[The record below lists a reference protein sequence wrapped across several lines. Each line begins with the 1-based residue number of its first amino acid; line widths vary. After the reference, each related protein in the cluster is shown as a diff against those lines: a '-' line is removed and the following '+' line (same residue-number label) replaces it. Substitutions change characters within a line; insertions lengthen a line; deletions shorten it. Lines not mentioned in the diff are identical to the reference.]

1 LTVQATASYSRGD
14 MTAPSDGQAYPP
26 IADYGLIGDMHS
38 CALVSRAGSVD
49 WCCFPRF
56 DSPSVFG
63 RILDWRKGGH
73 FLLAPSS
80 IRSIRRGYLP
90 ETNILE
96 TMFETDDGSAT
107 LTDFMPV
114 HPHARP
120 EQPREVSSR
129 QQIVRKLECTSGSV
143 DFVMQCQPRFDYG
156 SVVPHAQL
164 DGYHAGFAHGGGDG
178 ISLYSSGGMRIEE
191 DGFTSAGRLQAGEK
205 VWACVTYRSRFT
217 HKVKK
222 PHEAEL
228 ELSLVETIA
237 FWRKWAA
244 LCTYEGAYRED
255 ILRSALTLKALTYAP
270 SGALVAAAT
279 TSLPEDIGGERNWDY
294 RYTWIRDTSFA
305 IYALSILGYQEEAA
319 AFKDWLEWSTV
330 GRARDLQV
338 MYGVGGE
345 RRLTEIRLAEL
356 EGYRGS
362 QPVRIGNGA
371 HRQLQLDVYGELL
384 DAAHLYRKFVG
395 SFEMQYWDYCR
406 RLVEFVIDHW
416 REPDE
421 GIWET
426 RGAPQHFVFSK
437 VLCWVALDRAIK
449 AARALNLPSN
459 PDRWRAVRAEIKED
473 ILHKGF
479 DADRGTFLQ
488 AYGSKNLDAATLALP
503 LFGFIKADDSRM
515 RSTIEAI
522 ERELTSPEGFVYRYR
537 NFDDGLSG
545 DEGAFTICTYWLA
558 DNFIY
563 LGEIDRARALFE
575 KLKGYTNDLGLLSEQ
590 IDGKSGEMLGNFP
603 QAFSHMALINTAVL
617 LERAER
623 RRGAM
628 ASEAAQA
635 QTASAE
641 GAE

>member
-1 LTVQATASYSRGD
+1 MANPPDAQ
-14 MTAPSDGQAYPP
+14 PYPP
-26 IADYGLIGDMHS
+26 IADYGLISDMHS
-38 CALVSRAGSVD
+38 CALVSRDGSVD

-73 FLLAPSS
+73 FLLAPRDV
-80 IRSIRRGYLP
+80 RSVTRRYLP

-96 TMFETDDGSAT
+96 TEFQTGGGSAT

-114 HPHARP
+114 HPHSKP

-129 QQIVRKLECTSGSV
+129 QQIVRTLKCTNGSV
-143 DFVMQCQPRFDYG
+143 DFAMECRPRFDYG

-164 DGYHAGFAHGGGDG
+164 DGPHAGFAHGGGEA
-178 ISLYSSGGMRIEE
+178 ISLYCSSEVQIEE
-191 DGFTSAGRLQAGEK
+191 DGFSSGGRLEAGQK
-205 VWACVTYRSRFT
+205 LWACITYRSRFS

-222 PHEAEL
+222 PHESEL
-228 ELSLVETIA
+228 ELSLIETTA

-244 LCTYEGAYRED
+244 LCTYEGAYRD
-255 ILRSALTLKALTYAP
+255 DVLRSALTLKALTYAP
-270 SGALVAAAT
+270 SGGLVAAAT

-305 IYALSILGYQEEAA
+305 IYALSILGYREEAA

-345 RRLTEIRLAEL
+345 RRLTEIRLGEL
-356 EGYRGS
+356 EGYRRS
-362 QPVRIGNGA
+362 QPVRVGNA
-371 HRQLQLDVYGELL
+371 AYSQLQLDVYGELL

-395 SFEMQYWDYCR
+395 HFEMQYWDYCR
-406 RLVEFVIDHW
+406 RLVEFVIEHW

-426 RGAPQHFVFSK
+426 RGGPQHFVFSK

-449 AARALNLPSN
+449 AARALDLSADL
-459 PDRWRAVRAEIKED
+459 DRWRAVRAEIKED
-473 ILHKGF
+473 VLQKGF
-479 DADRGTFLQ
+479 DAERGTFVQ
-488 AYGSKNLDAATLALP
+488 AYGSKNLDAAALALP
-503 LFGFIKADDSRM
+503 LFRFIRADDPRM
-515 RSTIEAI
+515 RSTIESI
-522 ERELTSPEGFVYRYR
+522 ERDLTSPEGFVYRYR

-558 DNFIY
+558 DNLIA
-563 LGEIDRARALFE
+563 LGDIDRARELFQR
-575 KLKGYTNDLGLLSEQ
+575 LKGYANDLGLLSEQ
-590 IDGKSGEMLGNFP
+590 IDGQTGEMLGNFP
-603 QAFSHMALINTAVL
+603 QAFSHMAQINTAVVL
-617 LERAER
+617 QRAER
-623 RRGAM
+623 RRGA
-628 ASEAAQA
+628 APDLTQVRPS
-635 QTASAE
+635 SAE
-641 GAE
+641 AVS